1 MSSKKHHRRDSDD
14 EHKRKHKKSKHSS
27 NLSDDFKDSIKPI
40 SNDDYFEKATEFR
53 LWLKEEK
60 DRYFGDL
67 DSNDARH
74 YFKKFVKAWNR
85 HDLEEKY
92 YKGIN
97 SSQLQSSDST
107 GYRWSF
113 AKKLDLFEQDRIR
126 DNVDSLTNGGK
137 GKRRNVGASFPS
149 SSLSSSR
156 QFDQVDFEEKQ
167 DRERSERRAERK
179 TEAKRSRSRR
189 EEYLDEV
196 APKETGREAQLAKRR
211 AVNAYHKRERD
222 TDVELTDADIYG
234 GGRGEDDFK
243 SRLAAEKRRNEMR
256 DQRRQQRQE
265 QKFGPIQERLAQH
278 KAKEDATM
286 EMFKKMAEEQKKRGG
301 L

>member
-1 MSSKKHHRRDSDD
+1 MSSRKHHRRDSDD

-27 NLSDDFKDSIKPI
+27 DLSDEFKDSIKPI

-53 LWLKEEK
+53 LWLREEK

-67 DSNDARH
+67 DSDDARH

-85 HDLEEKY
+85 YDLD
-92 YKGIN
+92 GIN
-97 SSQLQSSDST
+97 SSRLQSSDST

-126 DNVDSLTNGGK
+126 DHVDSLTNGGK

-149 SSLSSSR
+149 SSTSSLSSR
-156 QFDQVDFEEKQ
+156 QFDQQE
-167 DRERSERRAERK
+167 RERSERRAERK

-234 GGRGEDDFK
+234 GGRGEDDFR

-256 DQRRQQRQE
+256 DQRR
-265 QKFGPIQERLAQH
+265 
-278 KAKEDATM
+278 
-286 EMFKKMAEEQKKRGG
+286 KRRCYNGNV
-301 L
+301 